1 MNSSKFAADKMQLN
15 VEANSK
21 NLGVSREDSKSL
33 PSLLARLFILAEIC
47 HVSSRPQSDKIA
59 PDLGSLCRA

>member
-33 PSLLARLFILAEIC
+33 PSLLAR
-47 HVSSRPQSDKIA
+47 
-59 PDLGSLCRA
+59 